1 MVRYYVTTDKKF
13 IKEFDSQSRELI
25 ITPAQLFWKD
35 TSLVSY
41 KIEGMEDYNK
51 LAEVKEDYFYFL
63 VARELARNVYT
74 MKQFLMIDELATRVN
89 ELETKTIAY
98 LNSMLED
105 TELTYAILEK
115 VFNRD
120 IMDCLMSLYPPNNTP
135 YLYYIGLTKNNDRA
149 KEIMINKLELA
160 LKYSFI
166 NNNSLEEV
174 ELWNEALRALYESTD
189 NIRNS

>member
-1 MVRYYVTTDKKF
+1 MARYYVTTDKKF

-25 ITPAQLFWKD
+25 ISSAQLFWKD
-35 TSLVSY
+35 ASLANY
-41 KIEGMEDYNK
+41 KIEGMEDYKK
-51 LAEVKEDYFYFL
+51 LVEVKEDYFYFL
-63 VARELARNVYT
+63 VAREIARITYP

-98 LNSMLED
+98 LHSLLSD
-105 TELTYAILEK
+105 SELTYAILEK

-120 IMDCLMSLYPPNNTP
+120 IMDCLMSLYPPNDTP

-160 LKYSFI
+160 LEYSFI

-174 ELWNEALRALYESTD
+174 ELWNEALRVLYE
-189 NIRNS
+189 

>member
-1 MVRYYVTTDKKF
+1 MARFYVTTDKKF

-25 ITPAQLFWKD
+25 ISPTQLFWKD
-35 TSLVSY
+35 ASLANY
-41 KIEGMEDYNK
+41 KIEGMENYNK

-74 MKQFLMIDELATRVN
+74 MKQFLMIDELATRVT

-105 TELTYAILEK
+105 TELKYSQLEL
-115 VFNRD
+115 VFSKN
-120 IMDCLMSLYPPNNTP
+120 IMDCLMSLDPPIHGD
-135 YLYYIGLTKNNDRA
+135 YLYFIELTKNNDKA
-149 KEIMINKLELA
+149 HEIMTNKLELA
-160 LKYSFI
+160 LEYSFI

-174 ELWNEALRALYESTD
+174 ELWNEALRTLYE
-189 NIRNS
+189 

>member
-1 MVRYYVTTDKKF
+1 VARFYVTTDKKF

-25 ITPAQLFWKD
+25 ISPTQLFWKD
-35 TSLVSY
+35 ASLANY
-41 KIEGMEDYNK
+41 KIEGMENYNK

-74 MKQFLMIDELATRVN
+74 MKQFLMIDELATQVN

-105 TELTYAILEK
+105 TELKYSQLEL
-115 VFNRD
+115 VFSKN
-120 IMDCLMSLYPPNNTP
+120 IMDCLMSLDPPIHDD
-135 YLYYIGLTKNNDRA
+135 YLYFIGLTKNNDRA
-149 KEIMINKLELA
+149 KEIMIKKLELA
-160 LKYSFI
+160 LGYSFI

-174 ELWNEALRALYESTD
+174 ELWNEALRVLYE
-189 NIRNS
+189 

>member
-1 MVRYYVTTDKKF
+1 MVRYYLTTSKKF

-25 ITPAQLFWKD
+25 ISPTQLFWKD
-35 TSLVSY
+35 ASLANY
-41 KIEGMEDYNK
+41 KIEGMENYNK

-105 TELTYAILEK
+105 TELKYSQLEL
-115 VFNRD
+115 VFSKN
-120 IMDCLMSLYPPNNTP
+120 IMDCLMSLDPPIHDD
-135 YLYYIGLTKNNDRA
+135 YLYFIGLTKNNDKAR
-149 KEIMINKLELA
+149 EIMINKLELA
-160 LKYSFI
+160 LEYSFI

-174 ELWNEALRALYESTD
+174 ELWNEALRVLYE
-189 NIRNS
+189 